1 MSKKLI
7 ALSFFYQMFLK
18 TILKLMPLGHPLTFL
33 IYLISKS
40 WRVIVEREN
49 SRPITSWH
57 VTLPS
62 SQDTTN
68 YKVPRIAT
76 RFCYHYSETNRN
88 LPSVMQKKQSHINAC
103 KWWHKQSSACKQW
116 HKQSS
121 ACKRWHKQS
130 NACKRRHRRTN
141 QAVTCV
147 TNQTPP
153 RVAHLPPNSYK

>member
-7 ALSFFYQMFLK
+7 DLSFFYQMFLK

-49 SRPITSWH
+49 SWPITSWH

-62 SQDTTN
+62 SQDITN

-76 RFCYHYSETNRN
+76 RFCYYYSETNRN
-88 LPSVMQKKQSHINAC
+88 LPSVMQKKQSHI
-103 KWWHKQSSACKQW
+103 SACKQW

-121 ACKRWHKQS
+121 ACKRWHKLS

-153 RVAHLPPNSYK
+153 RVAHPPPNSYK